1 MINNSKLNKEEF
13 IEEFGKFLSNFA
25 EKTNDIFLKSLY
37 SSARF
42 NEKIKGIVDER
53 LIKDEEYCEKVYN
66 FLEQL
71 NKLTDD
77 FIKEY
82 K

>member
-25 EKTNDIFLKSLY
+25 EKTNDIFLKSLD
-37 SSARF
+37 SSARLS
-42 NEKIKGIVDER
+42 EKIKGIVGER

>member
-25 EKTNDIFLKSLY
+25 EKTNDIFLKSLG